1 MMYHDDVY
9 LSEVKGEWHM
19 KKMVSLLAAF
29 VLMVA
34 MFTACGQSSPAA
46 PAQTGSEAETEAS
59 GKAGTFDPSQ
69 IKTMADVFEWAP
81 EEVIQESYNLEDY
94 AFIIE
99 VDGVYYR
106 AIAHMPQDVSDA
118 VWAVEY
124 DDENADQK
132 VRDLIAPLEVASFEN
147 LSEQIP
153 PQEELDKLVG
163 KTGQE
168 LFDDDWTYWSYNLED
183 MEAGLYHGPFSFNVK
198 FAYDGEQMENTDDF
212 DFYEEFKDL
221 KVKSVT
227 YEGLG
232 DASGL

>member
-81 EEVIQESYNLEDY
+81 EEVIQESYNLED
-94 AFIIE
+94 
-99 VDGVYYR
+99 
-106 AIAHMPQDVSDA
+106 
-118 VWAVEY
+118 
-124 DDENADQK
+124 
-132 VRDLIAPLEVASFEN
+132 
-147 LSEQIP
+147 
-153 PQEELDKLVG
+153 
-163 KTGQE
+163 
-168 LFDDDWTYWSYNLED
+168 

-221 KVKSVT
+221 KVSSVT